1 MYGEGGEL
9 AIPEE
14 ELKTYYTDNY
24 YSYEFFYAPLSK
36 SNEDGT
42 STDLSDD
49 EKAELKK
56 HLREIR
62 RTSQQRQDYRQQRP
76 LTTMRKNL

>member
-56 HLREIR
+56 HSSRNTQNKSTTARLPS
-62 RTSQQRQDYRQQRP
+62 TRP